1 MTLFWIV
8 FSVLI
13 LLLCATLI
21 TSYVC
26 FYRIFYIRTAD
37 KFPKHE
43 DEIPEGK
50 VYEPYREGIIF
61 WMRLVRGMPHTELS
75 IRSHDGL
82 TLWGKYYEIKP
93 GAPIEILLHGYRGHA
108 ERELS
113 AGVLRAHALGHNAL
127 LVNHRGCDKSDGNV
141 VTFGILEKRDALLWT
156 HFVTEHF
163 GKDVP
168 IILTGLSMGAAT
180 VMMCAGEKL
189 PENVIGVLA
198 DCGYTSAKDII
209 QKVIRERG
217 LPATVLYPFAR
228 LGARLF
234 GGFDLEEDAPIRAL
248 KHATVPVIFIH
259 GDTDDFVPHTMSL
272 ANYDAC
278 TSKKKLLIVEG
289 AGHGLAYPKQP
300 EKYMTALRE
309 FFTV

>member
-1 MTLFWIV
+1 
-8 FSVLI
+8 
-13 LLLCATLI
+13 
-21 TSYVC
+21 
-26 FYRIFYIRTAD
+26 
-37 KFPKHE
+37 
-43 DEIPEGK
+43 
-50 VYEPYREGIIF
+50 
-61 WMRLVRGMPHTELS
+61 
-75 IRSHDGL
+75 
-82 TLWGKYYEIKP
+82 
-93 GAPIEILLHGYRGHA
+93 
-108 ERELS
+108 
-113 AGVLRAHALGHNAL
+113 
-127 LVNHRGCDKSDGNV
+127 
-141 VTFGILEKRDALLWT
+141 
-156 HFVTEHF
+156 
-163 GKDVP
+163 
-168 IILTGLSMGAAT
+168 MGAAT

-272 ANYDAC
+272 ANYDVC